1 MKTTPTVK
9 KTAKKPVPRSV
20 PAIAGNVHDE
30 DYLNILAAV
39 QLRFLER
46 VVDGQPVFT
55 TDTDPE
61 ALWAT
66 YIDSFPRKDRAFHT
80 CTACRRFIQTY
91 GGLVTIGEDGS
102 TRPAVFVHNPNSL
115 SPEDDAFNAVGHM
128 VARSKVTGVFLTK
141 ERVWGQPVTGC
152 WRHVALTVP
161 DHLVYTG
168 KVLTP
173 GQAMAEKRQD
183 FQNVLRALSEYKQPV
198 VNQALALLKS
208 DALYRA
214 EKVIGPCQF
223 LADLHAAYSGVVAGR
238 RANIVWRAV
247 ATAPAGFCHPRS
259 SMVGT
264 LLDDLV
270 AGVSFDAAA
279 TRFKAKM
286 HPLQYQRPQAAPA
299 AGNIAAAEKL
309 VEKLGIARSLERR
322 FARVEEIEAV
332 WRPAREAAED
342 RGGVFG
348 HLKAKGAPSVH
359 HDILLHPVNVTWV
372 RFASKFLPEAA
383 SIEAFAP
390 AHGNYTAILT
400 AEHADAPP
408 IHQWDTEARRNPFS
422 TYVYHGGSPYYQW
435 NLPSISW
442 VRVTAVA
449 DSPHQWYGDHPNHGK
464 GAVVVLEGAK
474 DTRTGQGNALFPE
487 TLKSELR
494 EVRSTIESYSKSA
507 KIGGRE
513 EASACGLAVE
523 PGLRLRV
530 TDRSGVRSEFV
541 IDRYE

>member
-1 MKTTPTVK
+1 MKTAPTVK
-9 KTAKKPVPRSV
+9 KTAKKPVLRAAV
-20 PAIAGNVHDE
+20 TGNVDDHD
-30 DYLNILAAV
+30 YFSILAAV
-39 QLRFLER
+39 QRRFR
-46 VVDGQPVFT
+46 MRVDGQPVFT
-55 TDTDPE
+55 TDADPE
-61 ALWAT
+61 ALWET
-66 YIDSFPRKDRAFHT
+66 YLDSFPRKDRAFHT
-80 CTACRRFIQTY
+80 CTACRRFIQAY

-102 TRPAVFVHNPNSL
+102 AKPAVFAKNFDPL
-115 SPEDDAFNAVGHM
+115 SPEEDAFNAVGHM
-128 VARSKVTGVFLTK
+128 VARSNVTGVFLTK

-173 GQAMAEKRQD
+173 GQAMAERRED
-183 FQNVLRALSEYKQPV
+183 FKNVSRALSEYPAAL
-198 VNQALALLKS
+198 VNQALGLLKS

-214 EKVIGPCQF
+214 EKVLGPCQF
-223 LADLHAAYSGVVAGR
+223 LADLHAAVNGNSVVR

-264 LLDDLV
+264 LLDDLA
-270 AGVSFDAAA
+270 AGMSFDAAA
-279 TRFKAKM
+279 ARFKAKM

-332 WRPAREAAED
+332 WRPAREAAEE

-348 HLKAKGAPSVH
+348 HLKAKGESATDLGVLPAQ
-359 HDILLHPVNVTWV
+359 NTTWV
-372 RFASKFLPEAA
+372 RFASKFLPEAV

-390 AHGNYTAILT
+390 ARGNYTAILT

-408 IHQWDTEARRNPFS
+408 IHQWDSETRRNPFS
-422 TYVYHGGSPYYQW
+422 TYTYAVLTPANQW
-435 NLPSISW
+435 NLASPSW

-449 DSPHQWYGDHPNHGK
+449 DSPHQWYGDHPHHGK
-464 GAVVVLEGAK
+464 GAVVILEGAK

-494 EVRSTIESYSKSA
+494 EVRSTIESYSRSA

-513 EASACGLAVE
+513 EASACGLAVG

-541 IDRYE
+541 VDRYE